1 VHVAGFVELTLEQGA
16 NFNTVLDLKDSSG
29 GILNLSGYSVLA
41 QMRKSYYSNTS
52 TSFTMTISDAAAGQ
66 ITMAMSAANTAS
78 VTPGRYVYDI
88 LLTSGSGIKTRI
100 IEGIITVMP
109 SVTR

>member
-1 VHVAGFVELTLEQGA
+1 MAGYVELTLEQGA
-16 NFNTVLDLKDSSG
+16 NFNTVLDLKDAAG
-29 GILNLSGYSVLA
+29 GILNLSGYSVAA
-41 QMRKSYYSNTS
+41 QMRKSYYSNTA

-66 ITMAMSAANTAS
+66 ITMAMNSANSAI

-88 LLTSGSGIKTRI
+88 LLTSDSGVKTRI
-100 IEGIITVMP
+100 IEGIVTVLP

>member
-1 VHVAGFVELTLEQGA
+1 MAGFVELTLEQGA
-16 NFNTVLDLKDSSG
+16 NFNTVLDLKDAAG
-29 GILNLSGYSVLA
+29 GILNLSGYSVAA
-41 QMRKSYYSNTS
+41 QMRKSYYSNTA
-52 TSFTMTISDAAAGQ
+52 TSFAMTISDPAAGQ
-66 ITMAMSAANTAS
+66 ITMAMTSANTAN